1 MRKANPS
8 HFTRDPFDL
17 LSDRSPPT
25 TSGGRPRT
33 VDLYAVLNAIFYVRV
48 EEAATQWWQSHQ
60 KSRGF
65 AAKLLPASL
74 WL

>member
-48 EEAATQWWQSHQ
+48 EEAATQ
-60 KSRGF
+60 
-65 AAKLLPASL
+65 
-74 WL
+74 